1 MNINAVNST
10 IKSIQKISFKSSNNQ
25 AVINKQQ
32 LSDEFVSEQNAPQK
46 KKKKKNIWTYVAIGA
61 LILALVADI
70 VVEHK
75 IRVEE
80 KAKKE
85 AIQKEK
91 ELAEK
96 LKKEAEEKAKKLEE
110 EIKKQKEA
118 IEKANKSGKSG
129 SDSDVP
135 DINIEPPKS

>member
-10 IKSIQKISFKSSNNQ
+10 IKSIQKISFKSSNEQ
-25 AVINKQQ
+25 TVSSKQPIA
-32 LSDEFVSEQNAPQK
+32 DEFISEQNAQK
-46 KKKKKNIWTYVAIGA
+46 KKKKNNIWTSVAIVA

-118 IEKANKSGKSG
+118 IEKAKKSGKPGGG
-129 SDSDVP
+129 SNVP
-135 DINIEPPKS
+135 EINI

>member
-1 MNINAVNST
+1 MNINAINST

-25 AVINKQQ
+25 TVINKQQ
-32 LSDEFVSEQNAPQK
+32 LSDEFVSEQNTQN

-118 IEKANKSGKSG
+118 LEKAKKNGKSSG
-129 SDSDVP
+129 DSDIP

>member
-10 IKSIQKISFKSSNNQ
+10 IKSIQKVSFKSSNNQ
-25 AVINKQQ
+25 SVNNIKQAP
-32 LSDEFVSEQNAPQK
+32 DEFVSEQNIQK
-46 KKKKKNIWTYVAIGA
+46 KKKKKNFWASVAIGA
-61 LILALVADI
+61 LALALVADI

-85 AIQKEK
+85 ALQKEK

-96 LKKEAEEKAKKLEE
+96 LKKEAEEKAKQLEE

-118 IEKANKSGKSG
+118 LKKAKKGEKSGG
-129 SDSDVP
+129 DSDIP
-135 DINIEPPKS
+135 DINI

>member
-1 MNINAVNST
+1 MNINAINSK
-10 IKSIQKISFKSSNNQ
+10 IESIREIAFKSSNNQ
-25 AVINKQQ
+25 AGISKQQ
-32 LSDEFVSEQNAPQK
+32 ASDEFILERNVQN
-46 KKKKKNIWTYVAIGA
+46 KKKNKNIWSYVATTALVSA
-61 LILALVADI
+61 LIADI

-91 ELAEK
+91 ELFEK
-96 LKKEAEEKAKKLEE
+96 LKNEAEEKAKKLEE

-118 IEKANKSGKSG
+118 LENARKKEGTAG
-129 SDSDVP
+129 VP
-135 DINIEPPKS
+135 NINIEPPKL

>member
-61 LILALVADI
+61 LILALVTDI
-70 VVEHK
+70 AVEHK

-91 ELAEK
+91 ELAEM

-110 EIKKQKEA
+110 EIKKQKKA

-129 SDSDVP
+129 RDSDVP
-135 DINIEPPKS
+135 DINI

>member
-25 AVINKQQ
+25 TVINKQQ
-32 LSDEFVSEQNAPQK
+32 LSDEFVSEQNTQN

>member
-1 MNINAVNST
+1 MNINAINST

-25 AVINKQQ
+25 TVINKQQ
-32 LSDEFVSEQNAPQK
+32 LSDEFVSEQNTQN
-46 KKKKKNIWTYVAIGA
+46 KKKKKNIWTSVAIGA

-70 VVEHK
+70 AVEHK

-118 IEKANKSGKSG
+118 LEKAKKNGKSSG
-129 SDSDVP
+129 DSDIP